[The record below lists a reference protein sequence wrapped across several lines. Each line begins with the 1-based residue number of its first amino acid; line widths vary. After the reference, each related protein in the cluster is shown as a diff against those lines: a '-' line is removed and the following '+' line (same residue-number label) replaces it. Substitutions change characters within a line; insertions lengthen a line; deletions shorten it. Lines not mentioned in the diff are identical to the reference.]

1 MLWRTLGALLLGAVV
16 AVGVANAVIALG
28 SDEGPRPPGAI
39 ELTPNPDEATEP
51 EQTDG
56 PAGPGDGEPAVVI
69 PPPVHLDPLPAAEP
83 TTPPPPPPPPPP
95 PAPTAPAPT
104 PPPDVDD
111 DGDEDDDS
119 DDDDVDDVDDVDD
132 LDDGDD

>member
-1 MLWRTLGALLLGAVV
+1 VLWRTLGALLLGAVV

-56 PAGPGDGEPAVVI
+56 PAGPGEPGDGEPAVVI

-95 PAPTAPAPT
+95 APTAPAPA

-111 DGDEDDDS
+111 DGDDDDDS
-119 DDDDVDDVDDVDD
+119 DDDDVDDVDD

>member
-51 EQTDG
+51 EQTEG
-56 PAGPGDGEPAVVI
+56 PAGPGDDQPAVVI
-69 PPPVHLDPLPAAEP
+69 PPPVHLDPEPAPQP
-83 TTPPPPPPPPPP
+83 TTAPPPPPPP
-95 PAPTAPAPT
+95 PATVAPSPAP
-104 PPPDVDD
+104 PPAVDD
-111 DGDEDDDS
+111 DF
-119 DDDDVDDVDDVDD
+119 DDDDDDDDVDD
-132 LDDGDD
+132 LDDDDD